1 MTPQELTKRLSAEQI
16 EPIYLVVGEES
27 WLVDEALTTLRRY
40 ASAPDDLMNTHV
52 FSGAEVSPSHLVAIA
67 QTLPASAP
75 RRLIIVRDAERLAA
89 SDALAGYC
97 GDPAP
102 STCLVFVMTKLDRR
116 KSWIQALVNHAAT
129 VACDPLK
136 PAGLKA
142 WLQRETTTRGLS
154 LSEEAAAYLVAR
166 ADGSLRALVQDLDK
180 LALSR
185 PQGQKAPAKIE
196 EVVALS
202 PGGHAAI
209 SVFDWAHAVALGR
222 VTEGVAYAHRL
233 VRDEAPLLLLSILT
247 GQWRKM
253 IHYRAL
259 VDEGTAPSKALHA
272 LGLPP
277 FAASRVSEG
286 AQRRTLPD
294 LIGGLTW
301 CMETDA
307 AIKGSALSPALAI
320 ERLVLALC
328 QSSQP
333 PPGRAVTG
341 PWWSR
346 LSARRQAVGVA
357 GQARNQP

>member
-1 MTPQELTKRLSAEQI
+1 MTSQELTKHLSAGRI
-16 EPIYLVVGEES
+16 ESIYLLVGEES
-27 WLVDEALTTLRRY
+27 WLVDDALTTLRRY
-40 ASAPDDLMNTHV
+40 AAATDDLMNTHV
-52 FSGAEVSPSHLVAIA
+52 FSGAEVSPSHIVAIA

-97 GDPAP
+97 VDPAP

-116 KSWIQALVNHAAT
+116 KAWVQALVNRATT

-142 WLQRETTTRGLS
+142 WLQRETAARGLS
-154 LSEEAAAYLVAR
+154 LSEEAVAYLVAR
-166 ADGSLRALVQDLDK
+166 ADGSLRALLQDLEK

-185 PQGQKAPAKIE
+185 PQGRKAPAGLE
-196 EVVALS
+196 EIVALS
-202 PGGHAAI
+202 PSSATI
-209 SVFDWAHAVALGR
+209 SVFDWAHAVAVGQ
-222 VTEGVAYAHRL
+222 VNEAVAYAHRL
-233 VRDEAPLLLLSILT
+233 VRDEAPLLLLSILA

-253 IHYRAL
+253 IRYRAL
-259 VDEGTAPSKALHA
+259 VDEGAAPSKALHA

-286 AQRRTLPD
+286 AQRRTLPN

-307 AIKGSALSPALAI
+307 AIKGGALSPALAI

-328 QSSQP
+328 QSPQP

-346 LSARRQAVGVA
+346 LSARWQAVGVA

>member
-1 MTPQELTKRLSAEQI
+1 MTPQELTKSLGAGRI

-40 ASAPDDLMNTHV
+40 ASATDDLMNTHV
-52 FSGAEVSPSHLVAIA
+52 FSGAEVSPSHIAAIA

-75 RRLIIVRDAERLAA
+75 RRLVIVRDAERLAA

-97 GDPAP
+97 ADPAP
-102 STCLVFVMTKLDRR
+102 STCLAFVMAKLDRR
-116 KSWIQALVNHAAT
+116 KAWVQALVNRAT
-129 VACDPLK
+129 TVSCDPLK
-136 PAGLKA
+136 PAGLKT
-142 WLQRETTTRGLS
+142 WLQRETAARGLS
-154 LSEEAAAYLVAR
+154 LSEEAVAYLVAR

-185 PQGQKAPAKIE
+185 PQGQKALAGIE
-196 EVVALS
+196 DIIALS
-202 PGGHAAI
+202 PGHAAI

-253 IHYRAL
+253 IRYRAL
-259 VDEGTAPSKALHA
+259 VDAGTSPSKARHA

-301 CMETDA
+301 CLETDA
-307 AIKGSALSPALAI
+307 AIKGGALSPALAI

-328 QSSQP
+328 QSPQP

-357 GQARNQP
+357 GQARN

>member
-1 MTPQELTKRLSAEQI
+1 MTPQELTKRLNAGQI

-40 ASAPDDLMNTHV
+40 ASATDDLMNTHV
-52 FSGAEVSPSHLVAIA
+52 FSGAEVSPSHIVAIA

-89 SDALAGYC
+89 SDTLVGYC
-97 GDPAP
+97 ADPAP

-116 KSWIQALVNHAAT
+116 KSWVQAVVNHATT
-129 VACDPLK
+129 VPCDPLK

-142 WLQRETTTRGLS
+142 WLQRETATRGLS
-154 LSEEAAAYLVAR
+154 LSEEAVAYLVAR
-166 ADGSLRALVQDLDK
+166 ADGSLRALLQDLEK

-185 PQGQKAPAKIE
+185 PQGQKAPAGIE
-196 EVVALS
+196 EIVALS
-202 PGGHAAI
+202 PGGATI

-222 VTEGVAYAHRL
+222 VNEAVGYAHRL
-233 VRDEAPLLLLSILT
+233 VRDEAPLLLLSILA

-253 IHYRAL
+253 IRYRAL
-259 VDEGTAPSKALHA
+259 VDEGTSPSKALHA

-277 FAASRVSEG
+277 FAATRVSEG

-307 AIKGSALSPALAI
+307 AIKGGALSPALAI

-328 QSSQP
+328 QSPQP

-341 PWWSR
+341 AWWSR